1 VTTATTNIGV
11 IIGSLARDSI
21 NRRLAGRLAELAPPG
36 LALTEISIRDL
47 PLYSYDLDAGFPG
60 PARRF
65 KAAVSASDALLIV
78 TPEYNRSV
86 PGPLKNALDWGS
98 RPWGDNSWH
107 GKKAA
112 ITGTGLNPAG
122 TAVAQAHLRGIL
134 GYLGMTVMG
143 APETCVPWRE
153 GILSDPETAG
163 YLTAFQH
170 ALTSHVAP
178 APARP
183 GAPLTA

>member
-1 VTTATTNIGV
+1 MTTQIGC
-11 IIGSLARDSI
+11 IIGSLARDSL
-21 NRRLAGRLAELAPPG
+21 NRRLAGKLTELAPPS
-36 LALTEISIRDL
+36 LAITEISIRDL
-47 PLYSYDLDAGFPG
+47 PLYCYDLETSG
-60 PARRF
+60 PAAVRRF
-65 KAAVSASDALLIV
+65 KSEVSASDGLLLV

-112 ITGTGLNPAG
+112 IIGTGLNGAG

-143 APETCVPWRE
+143 APETCLPWRD
-153 GILSDPETAG
+153 GILGEPATRD
-163 YLTAFQH
+163 YLTAFLD
-170 ALTSHVAP
+170 ALTRHVSP
-178 APARP
+178 PV
-183 GAPLTA
+183 TAGRR

>member
-1 VTTATTNIGV
+1 MTTQIGC
-11 IIGSLARDSI
+11 IIGSLARDSL
-21 NRRLAGRLAELAPPG
+21 NRRLAGKLTELAPPS
-36 LALTEISIRDL
+36 LAITEISIRDL
-47 PLYSYDLDAGFPG
+47 PLYCYDLDADVP
-60 PARRF
+60 PAVRLF
-65 KAAVSASDALLIV
+65 KSEVSASDGLLLV

-112 ITGTGLNPAG
+112 IIGTGLGSAG

-143 APETCVPWRE
+143 APETCVPWRD
-153 GILSDPETAG
+153 GILSDPATRD
-163 YLTAFQH
+163 YLTAFLD
-170 ALTSHVAP
+170 ALNRHVSP
-178 APARP
+178 PVTVGRR
-183 GAPLTA
+183 

>member
-1 VTTATTNIGV
+1 MTTQIGC

-21 NRRLAGRLAELAPPG
+21 NRRLAGKLAELAPPG
-36 LALTEISIRDL
+36 LAITEISIRGL
-47 PLYSYDLDAGFPG
+47 PLYCYDLDTSRP
-60 PARRF
+60 PAVGRF
-65 KAAVSASDALLIV
+65 KSEISASDGLLLV

-112 ITGTGLNPAG
+112 IIGAGLGGAG

-153 GILSDPETAG
+153 GILSDPATRD
-163 YLTAFQH
+163 YLTAFLD
-170 ALTSHVAP
+170 ALTRHVSPLVTAG
-178 APARP
+178 RP
-183 GAPLTA
+183 

>member
-1 VTTATTNIGV
+1 MTTQIGC

-21 NRRLAGRLAELAPPG
+21 NRRLAGKLAELAPPG
-36 LALTEISIRDL
+36 LAITEISIRGL
-47 PLYSYDLDAGFPG
+47 PLYCYDLDTSRP
-60 PARRF
+60 PAVRRF
-65 KAAVSASDALLIV
+65 KSEVSASDGLLLV

-112 ITGTGLNPAG
+112 IIGAGLGGAG

-143 APETCVPWRE
+143 AP
-153 GILSDPETAG
+153 
-163 YLTAFQH
+163 
-170 ALTSHVAP
+170 AP
-178 APARP
+178 AQARSARTPRTAEASRPASASA
-183 GAPLTA
+183 GARQAGCRGLMRRNYAIR